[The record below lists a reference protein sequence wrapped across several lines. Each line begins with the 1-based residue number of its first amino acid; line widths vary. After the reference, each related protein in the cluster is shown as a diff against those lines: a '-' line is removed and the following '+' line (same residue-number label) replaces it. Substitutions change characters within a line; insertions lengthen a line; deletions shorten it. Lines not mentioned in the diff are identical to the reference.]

1 MVERV
6 LIVDD
11 DYRIRDIL
19 RRMLEGE
26 GFEVIEA
33 ANGEEA
39 LATLKPDPPDVVLL
53 DIILPGLN
61 GFEICRRI
69 KADPECLLL
78 PVILVTG
85 LGDVQDRVAGI
96 EAGADDFLTKPFE
109 RVELL
114 ARVRS
119 LLKIK
124 RFTDELERAEHVLLA
139 LAQAIEGRDPYT
151 QGHCDRLSQYA
162 GALGMRMD
170 LDSEHITALKRAGF
184 VHDIGK
190 VSIPDGVLKKPGPLS
205 SDERDQMKRHP
216 IIGEQICKPLKS
228 FSLVLPIIRHH
239 HERIDGSGYP
249 DNLEGDAIPLTARVL
264 SVVDV
269 FDALTTERPY
279 KAACSQEEALEE
291 MTGEIEKGWWDPM
304 VFAAF
309 RELISE
315 EEWEMPI

>member
-11 DYRIRDIL
+11 DSRIRNIL

-26 GFEVIEA
+26 GLEVIEA
-33 ANGEEA
+33 ADGDEA
-39 LATLKPDPPDVVLL
+39 LAALKPDPPDVVLL

-69 KADPECLLL
+69 KADPECVLL

-85 LGDVQDRVAGI
+85 LGDVEDRVAGI

-119 LLKIK
+119 LLKVK
-124 RFTDELERAEHVLLA
+124 RFTDELERAEAVLLA

-151 QGHCDRLSQYA
+151 QGHCDRLSRYA
-162 GALGMRMD
+162 SALGKRLD
-170 LDSEHITALKRAGF
+170 LAAEHITALKRAGF

-190 VSIPDGVLKKPGPLS
+190 VSIPDGILKKPGPLD
-205 SDERDQMKRHP
+205 SDERNEMKRHP
-216 IIGEQICKPLKS
+216 LIGEQICKPLRS

-249 DNLEGDAIPLTARVL
+249 DHLEGDAIPLTARVL

-269 FDALTTERPY
+269 FDALTTDRPY
-279 KAACSQEEALEE
+279 HGACAQKEALEE
-291 MTGEIEKGWWDPM
+291 MTGEVEKGWWDPV
-304 VFAAF
+304 VFTAF
-309 RELISE
+309 RKLISE
-315 EEWEMPI
+315 DGWEMPI

>member
-26 GFEVIEA
+26 GLEVTEA

-39 LATLKPDPPDVVLL
+39 LAALKPDPPDVVLL

-69 KADPECLLL
+69 KADPGCRLL
-78 PVILVTG
+78 PIILVTG
-85 LGDVQDRVAGI
+85 LGDMEDRIHGI

-109 RVELL
+109 QVELL

-119 LLKIK
+119 RLKVK
-124 RFTDELERAEHVLLA
+124 SFTDELERAEHVLLA

-162 GALGMRMD
+162 NALGKRLD
-170 LDSEHITALKRAGF
+170 LDADHITALERAGF

-205 SDERDQMKRHP
+205 SDERSQMKRHP
-216 IIGEQICKPLKS
+216 VVGEQICQPLKS

-249 DNLEGDAIPLTARVL
+249 DQLEGDAIPLTARVL

-269 FDALTTERPY
+269 FDALTTDRPY
-279 KAACSQEEALEE
+279 HAAFSREEALEE
-291 MTGEIEKGWWDPM
+291 MAGEVEKGWWDPM

-315 EEWEMPI
+315 EGWEMPN